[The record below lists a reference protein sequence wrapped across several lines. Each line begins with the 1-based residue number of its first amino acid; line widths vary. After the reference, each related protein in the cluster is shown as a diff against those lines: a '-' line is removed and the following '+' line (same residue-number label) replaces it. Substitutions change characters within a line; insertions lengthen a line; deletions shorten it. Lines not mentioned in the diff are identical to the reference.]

1 MGNMDIYNALRV
13 VPDSAK
19 KQIIAGRLKGMTDIN
34 PMWRIRA
41 LTEKFGPC
49 GFGWKYTIDR
59 QWTEIGSD
67 GQVSA
72 FCNISLYVKV
82 NGEWSDAIPGTGGS
96 AFIAN
101 ERNGAY
107 TSDECYKMAQTDA
120 LSVAFK
126 ALGGGADVYWD
137 KDETKYSANQA
148 PASVPNQA
156 PQAAEYK
163 KSKFTSEQ
171 KNMIITA
178 VKHLQEKYGEAADAK
193 IREIAASFKA
203 GAINDIDPIYFEKL
217 MAAMAAA

>member
-19 KQIIAGRLKGMTDIN
+19 KQIAAGRLKGMTDIN

-41 LTEKFGPC
+41 LTEQFGPC
-49 GFGWKYTIDR
+49 GIGWKYTIDR
-59 QWTEIGSD
+59 QWMEIGSD

-72 FCNISLYVKV
+72 FCNISLYVKL

-96 AFIAN
+96 AFITN

-107 TSDECYKMAQTDA
+107 TSDECYKMALTDA
-120 LSVAFK
+120 LGVAFK

-148 PASVPNQA
+148 PP
-156 PQAAEYK
+156 AAEYK

-217 MAAMAAA
+217 MASMASA